1 MNKNFRNVFT
11 EQQRVIILQLLAA
24 DNDCSLNNRLL
35 QKGLGMFGH
44 NITIDKINTEC
55 MWLQDQG
62 LVEVE
67 EVSPDISVINLT
79 EAGLDVVERR
89 RVVPGIDMPVRG
101 I

>member
-35 QKGLGMFGH
+35 QKGLEMFGH
-44 NITIDKINTEC
+44 RITIDKVNTEC
-55 MWLQDQG
+55 SWLQDQG

-79 EAGLDVVERR
+79 EAGLDVVEKR
-89 RVVPGIDMPVRG
+89 RVVPGVDIPVRG